1 MSEHLIAGAAGG
13 LLAAIVMSFFM
24 MALMR
29 GRPGAPQFLVSKI
42 SKKRPEAHKVSGMFL
57 HLIYGTAMGLVFTVL
72 FLDAFDRGLAEMSSA
87 LQWGALWGVILWMVS
102 LIWVQVL
109 GMMKA
114 MEETPGVIKLG
125 IMVGMLGVHVIY
137 GLMLG
142 ATVGFML

>member
-13 LLAAIVMSFFM
+13 LVATIVMSFFM
-24 MALMR
+24 TALLR

-42 SKKRPEAHKVSGMFL
+42 SKEPPEAHKVSGMFL
-57 HLIYGTAMGLVFTVL
+57 HLIYGTTMGLVFTVL
-72 FLDAFDRGLAEMSSA
+72 FLDAFDRALAEMADA
-87 LQWGALWGVILWMVS
+87 LQWGALWGVILWVLS

-114 MEETPGVIKLG
+114 MEDTPGVVKTG
-125 IMVGMLGVHVIY
+125 ITGGMLGVHDIY
-137 GLMLG
+137 GLELG